1 MATLLANPSHERR
14 ALSLP
19 RADLLILGGLGLAK
33 LAINA
38 ATSGSYGLH
47 RDELYYLASGRH
59 PALGYVDFPPVTP
72 MLARLS
78 LDLFGPSVF
87 WLRMF
92 PALAG
97 AIIVVLA
104 GLIAAELGGS
114 RFARVLAAGAVLT
127 STVFL
132 GANWLFQTVTFD
144 QLAWAVAL
152 LLAARMVRTG
162 EVRLWLAIGVALGVG
177 LETKYTILALC
188 LGLAVA
194 LLACRRR
201 DLLTPWPWLGAAIA
215 LLLLAPNLW
224 WQATHGWL
232 SLRFILYHPVAQSAD
247 FSPLVVLAGQIVLV
261 GPLAVPLWLAGW
273 VRLLHGREVRF
284 LGVTALVAFLVFT
297 LTGKDYYAAPLYP
310 LLFAAGA
317 VTAESV
323 ARRAGWL
330 RAVAAVALAL
340 DAIVLAPFAI
350 PLVPPAR
357 LHQYGLD
364 VANKDFAATVGW
376 PEVAAQV
383 AAVYDSLPP
392 AERAHAVILA
402 GNFGEAGAI
411 DLYGPSLGLPPAI
424 CPEMTYWLWKP
435 AHVDDGTVIVVGAT
449 PADVTWAF
457 GDVRV
462 AAPIRI
468 PYGVQNQS
476 EVGRDILVARQPHV
490 SLDAAWPHLLNLN

>member
-1 MATLLANPSHERR
+1 MATTSVERPTVT
-14 ALSLP
+14 LP
-19 RADLLILGGLGLAK
+19 RADILILGGLGLAK
-33 LAINA
+33 LAIQA
-38 ATSGSYGLH
+38 ATSGNYGFH
-47 RDELYYLASGRH
+47 RDELYYLASARH

-97 AIIVVLA
+97 AVIVIVA

-132 GANWLFQTVTFD
+132 GANWLFQTVSFD
-144 QLAWAVAL
+144 QLAWTVAL
-152 LLAARMVRTG
+152 FLAGRMLRTG
-162 EVRLWLAIGVALGVG
+162 DPRHWLAIGATLGVG

-188 LGLAVA
+188 LGLAIG

-201 DLLTPWPWLGAAIA
+201 DLVTPWPWLGAVIA

-232 SLRFILYHPVAQSAD
+232 SLRFILFHPVAQSAD
-247 FSPLVVLAGQIVLV
+247 FSPLAVLAGQFVLA
-261 GPLAVPLWLAGW
+261 GPLAVPLWIAGW
-273 VRLLHGREVRF
+273 VRLLRGREVRF

-317 VTAESV
+317 VTAESL
-323 ARRAGWL
+323 ARSAGWL
-330 RAVAAVALAL
+330 RPVVAVALML
-340 DAIVLAPFAI
+340 DAVLLAPFAI

-357 LHQYGLD
+357 LHQYHLD
-364 VANKDFAATVGW
+364 TANKDFAATVGW

-392 AERAHAVILA
+392 DERTHAVILA
-402 GNFGEAGAI
+402 GNFGEAGAV
-411 DLYGPSLGLPPAI
+411 DLYGPSLGLPAAI

-435 AHVDDGTVIVVGAT
+435 AHVDDSTVIVVGAT
-449 PADVTWAF
+449 AGEVAWAF
-457 GDVRV
+457 GDVQV
-462 AAPIRI
+462 AAPVRI

-476 EVGRDILVARQPHV
+476 EVGRDILIARRPRV
-490 SLDAAWPHLLNLN
+490 SLDEVWPRLLNLN